1 MLHRRQV
8 APLQPHKSQ
17 PHKLLPQMMGI
28 GLFKDESQRQAA

>member
-8 APLQPHKSQ
+8 APLQPHK
-17 PHKLLPQMMGI
+17 LLPQIMGI